1 MERRHR
7 LTRNVDFRRVRQQGA
22 SFSNR
27 LLVLCAL
34 PGESD
39 AIRFGFSASR
49 RVGKATVRNRVK
61 RLLREAAR
69 QYLPVIAPG
78 WDLVLI
84 ARSAAPGADFGQIC
98 GAVESLLKEAR
109 LLEGTEER
117 VEANG

>member
-1 MERRHR
+1 MERGHR
-7 LTRNVDFRRVRQQGA
+7 LTRNVDFRRVRQEGA

-34 PGESD
+34 PSESE

-49 RVGKATVRNRVK
+49 YVGKATVRNRLK

-69 QYLPVIAPG
+69 QYLPVVAPG

-84 ARSAAPGADFGQIC
+84 ARSAAAGADFHQIC
-98 GAVESLLKEAR
+98 AAVENLLGEAR
-109 LLEGTEER
+109 LLEGTKER
-117 VEANG
+117 AEANG